1 MVIRD
6 AVENDLEGL
15 LLLYT
20 QLHKKSMPAIDPSL
34 HRLWSSICADENHHV
49 LVAEEDRSIVSSC
62 VVVIVPNL
70 THGQRPYA
78 LVENVVT
85 DEAHRRRGLASAC
98 LSRAREI
105 AEHDRCYKIMLMTGS
120 KDPAVLAFYRS
131 AGYNDVDKTAF
142 IQWL

>member
-1 MVIRD
+1 MNSTPR
-6 AVENDLEGL
+6 
-15 LLLYT
+15 
-20 QLHKKSMPAIDPSL
+20 
-34 HRLWSSICADENHHV
+34 R
-49 LVAEEDRSIVSSC
+49 
-62 VVVIVPNL
+62 
-70 THGQRPYA
+70 
-78 LVENVVT
+78 VENVVT